1 MIKVIGKIVLPL
13 LGVGLSMLS
22 SAALKPV
29 TLQQIVPTP
38 IATNLTDAAMG
49 TYKVTVKVSSGR
61 HIERY
66 PYVRV
71 VGTDLITQCK
81 GRYKTPT
88 QQAIV
93 QLNGNDISCRYI

>member
-1 MIKVIGKIVLPL
+1 MIKVIGKVVLPL

-29 TLQQIVPTP
+29 TLQQGVPTP
-38 IATNLTDAAMG
+38 LAANLTDAAIG

-61 HIERY
+61 HAERY

-71 VGTDLITQCK
+71 VGTDLVTQCR
-81 GRYKTPT
+81 GRYKTQT
-88 QQAIV
+88 QQAVV
-93 QLNGNDISCRYI
+93 QLDGRDISCRYI